1 MSMQIHVNGLEL
13 CPKFD
18 ELGDVCPLEI
28 MLSQIMSFVH
38 LCAKGMMN
46 SAWT

>member
-1 MSMQIHVNGLEL
+1 MQIHVNGLEL
-13 CPKFD
+13 CPKFG
-18 ELGDVCPLEI
+18 ELGDGYPLEI

-38 LCAKGMMN
+38 LCAKGMMH